1 MRLLKSKI
9 LGILLLS
16 LLFKPL
22 WLFNNQNLGQP
33 ADDMYHWLHSA
44 TIAFDFDFDY
54 KTDYEI
60 ENGTFN
66 QETNVPSSVPGAGYL
81 SAPFVFLFSLL
92 DKLFINS
99 ENFSRTNPVGS
110 FAYLGF
116 FFAGVIYT
124 YLGFYFL
131 HKITKKYNQK
141 SLNLILVC
149 GLLSSLVHFV
159 TTRFLM
165 PHAIEFFIASCILYI
180 FEKIIKRV
188 LVIWK

>member
-9 LGILLLS
+9 LGILLISILFNT
-16 LLFKPL
+16 LRLFK
-22 WLFNNQNLGQP
+22 NQNLGKQ

-92 DKLFINS
+92 DKLFIN
-99 ENFSRTNPVGS
+99 T
-110 FAYLGF
+110 
-116 FFAGVIYT
+116 
-124 YLGFYFL
+124 
-131 HKITKKYNQK
+131 
-141 SLNLILVC
+141 
-149 GLLSSLVHFV
+149 
-159 TTRFLM
+159 
-165 PHAIEFFIASCILYI
+165 
-180 FEKIIKRV
+180 
-188 LVIWK
+188 